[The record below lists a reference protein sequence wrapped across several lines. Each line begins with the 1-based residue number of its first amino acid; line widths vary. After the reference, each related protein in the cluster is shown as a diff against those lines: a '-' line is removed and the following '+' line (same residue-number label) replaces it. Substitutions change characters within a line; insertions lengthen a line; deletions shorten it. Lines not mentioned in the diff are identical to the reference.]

1 MASVCL
7 YFQVH
12 QPHRIKNYRIF
23 DVGNDHD
30 YFNDSSETN
39 LNNEKVLKKVARKSY
54 LPANKLILELLKRH
68 SQFRVSYS
76 FSGVFLEQ
84 LEEFYPEI
92 LKSFQEIFKTGRAE
106 VLSETYYHS
115 LSFFYSRTEF
125 ESQVKLHKDKIQK
138 LFDQT
143 PNVFRNTELAYSN
156 ELARWADK
164 KGYKAILAEGW
175 DPILGWK
182 SPNFVYRPKG
192 TKKIRLLMKNYK
204 LSDDIAFR
212 FSEKSWSEWP
222 LKAEKFAQW
231 VSAINGNGNLVN
243 LFMDYETFGE
253 HQWKEHGI
261 FEFLNKMPEEIL
273 RNSDNDFV
281 TPSEAVKRYPPMD
294 TIDSPHVVTWADTER
309 DLSAWMG
316 NDIQT
321 TALKFIYELEK
332 DIKKIDD
339 EDILSDWRKMQ
350 TSDHFYYMCTKW
362 FSDGDVH
369 KYFNPYESPYDAFI
383 SFMNAANDLKLR
395 VHNKLRKTA
404 NAKIN

>member
-23 DVGNDHD
+23 DVGHDHD

-39 LNNEKVLKKVARKSY
+39 LNNEKVLKKVANKSY
-54 LPANKLILELLKRH
+54 LPANELILQLLDRH
-68 SQFRVSYS
+68 PEFRVSYS

-84 LEEFYPEI
+84 LEQYLPKL
-92 LKSFQEIFKTGRAE
+92 LKTFQKIVATGRAE

-125 ESQVKLHKDKIQK
+125 ESQVKLHQEKIFK
-138 LFDQT
+138 LFGYK
-143 PNVFRNTELAYSN
+143 PKVFRNTELAYSN

-164 KGYKAILAEGW
+164 KGYKAILSEGW
-175 DPILGWK
+175 DPVLGWR

-192 TKKIRLLMKNYK
+192 TKQIRLLMKNYK

-222 LKAEKFAQW
+222 LKAEKFSQW

-253 HQWKEHGI
+253 HQWAEHGI

-273 RNSDNDFV
+273 TNPDNDFI
-281 TPSEAVKRYPPMD
+281 TPTEAVKRYPVMD
-294 TIDSPHVVTWADTER
+294 TIDIPHVVTWADSER

-321 TALKFIYELEK
+321 TALKFIYELESDVLK
-332 DIKKIDD
+332 VDD
-339 EDILSDWRKMQ
+339 NDILSDWRKMQ

-395 VHNKLRKTA
+395 VHK
-404 NAKIN
+404 KIGKASND

>member
-39 LNNEKVLKKVARKSY
+39 LNNKKVLKKVARKSY
-54 LPANKLILELLKRH
+54 LPANELVLELLKRH
-68 SQFRVSYS
+68 PEFKVSYS

-84 LEEFYPEI
+84 LEDYYPE
-92 LKSFQEIFKTGRAE
+92 LLDSFRKIIDTGRAE

-125 ESQVKLHKDKIQK
+125 ESQVKLHKKKIK
-138 LFDQT
+138 ELFDYE
-143 PNVFRNTELAYSN
+143 PEVFRNTELAYSN

-164 KGYKAILAEGW
+164 KGYKAILSEGW
-175 DPILGWK
+175 DQILGWR
-182 SPNFVYRPKG
+182 SPNFVYKPKG
-192 TKKIRLLMKNYK
+192 TKDIKLLMKNYK

-212 FSEKSWSEWP
+212 FSQKTWSEWP
-222 LKAEKFAQW
+222 MKAEKFAQW

-253 HQWKEHGI
+253 HQWAEHGI
-261 FEFLNKMPEEIL
+261 FDFLERMPENIL
-273 RNSDNDFV
+273 KNPDNDFV
-281 TPSEAVKRYPPMD
+281 TPTEAVERYSAMD
-294 TIDSPHVVTWADTER
+294 EVDCPHVVTWADSER
-309 DLSAWMG
+309 DLSAWIG

-321 TALKFIYELEK
+321 TALKFIYELESEVK
-332 DIKKIDD
+332 DAED
-339 EDILSDWRKMQ
+339 EDILDDWRKMQ

-362 FSDGDVH
+362 FADGDVH

-395 VHNKLRKTA
+395 VHK
-404 NAKIN
+404 KIGKVSDA